1 MALLNISNSV
11 LGDGSDERMTVGLSG
26 SETYNI
32 TLTDD
37 YFISTWVK
45 STVSAGANEFL
56 YGIHKAGSS
65 SFNGEVYLMINS
77 SGVARF
83 VTTQTGSNTIVL
95 GTTNISNDSTWH
107 HIMGVWNQGAVTV
120 WVDGVQEGSGT
131 ATQNG
136 AIQTSKYA
144 VSAFAY
150 VFGGVPSNVFT
161 GNLTHC
167 VFGNGWSDSSVADLV
182 ARHYNH
188 RNPIDITSD
197 SDIKQWYQMPGVATP
212 TSTAQFGINTQG
224 NEANMVATNF
234 ELADAVSDFPVGSIP
249 VSAAGKGSTKLSY
262 AKMGFGRG

>member
-1 MALLNISNSV
+1 MALLNTANSV

-32 TLTDD
+32 TLSDD

-45 STVSAGANEFL
+45 STANAGSDEFL
-56 YGIHKAGSS
+56 YGIHKGGSS
-65 SFNGEVYLMINS
+65 SFNGEVYLMIHS
-77 SGVARF
+77 SGVPRL
-83 VTTQTGSNTIVL
+83 VTTQTGTNTNVL
-95 GTTNISNDSTWH
+95 GTTVISNDGTWH
-107 HIMGVWNQGAVTV
+107 HIMGVWNQGSVTL
-120 WVDGVQEGSGT
+120 WLDGTQEGSGT

-150 VFGGVPSNVFT
+150 VFGGVASNVFT

-167 VFGNGWSDSSVADLV
+167 VFGNGWSDSSVSDLV
-182 ARHYNH
+182 ARYYNSG
-188 RNPIDITSD
+188 NPIDITSD
-197 SDIKQWYQMPGVATP
+197 SDIKQWYQMPGVASP
-212 TSTAQFGINTQG
+212 SSTSDFGINTQG

-249 VSAAGKGSTKLSY
+249 VSAAGKGSAKLSY
-262 AKMGFGRG
+262 AKMGYGRG